1 MSKQHEALNLL
12 YPGLFDIEHLDLMLF
27 LNLPLEVKKSLLS
40 INWLYQRFK
49 LAYEAFGQL
58 ELHDIEDLPLWDDK
72 EFVCHYLDS
81 GVSSWT
87 FEFEKVYK
95 LLSNELIID
104 RDINLLL
111 ARSPTMFNCIHAPF
125 KQDREFIKS
134 MLQSNG
140 ENLLNLDADLQ
151 ADRELVLIALNE
163 SGYIIDNLNYDFQ
176 KDRELVLIAVK
187 SSGYVLRDVLEKF
200 KKDKEIVLAA
210 VQNNGNALEYACI
223 QMQNDKEVVLAAIQ
237 NRSIAF
243 IHASFMLRAD
253 KKIVLELLKGEFPF
267 EDLNEK
273 IYDHI
278 PEFLRKDPEVV
289 EAWKSKNP
297 TPWPNRKL

>member
-1 MSKQHEALNLL
+1 MSKHHEALNLF

-27 LNLPLEVKKSLLS
+27 LKLPLKVKKSLLS
-40 INWLYQRFK
+40 IDWLYETFK
-49 LAYEAFGQL
+49 QAYEAFGQL
-58 ELHDIEDLPLWDDK
+58 ELNDIEDLPLWDDK

-81 GVSSWT
+81 RLSSWT
-87 FEFEKVYK
+87 FEKVYT

-111 ARSPTMFNCIHAPF
+111 THSPTMFNCIHNPF

-134 MLQSNG
+134 MLQTNG
-140 ENLLNLDADLQ
+140 ENLLNLEADLQ
-151 ADRELVLIALNE
+151 ADRELVSIALN
-163 SGYIIDNLNYDFQ
+163 SRPFIIKDLNYDFQ

-187 SSGYVLRDVLEKF
+187 SGGYVLQDVLEKF
-200 KKDKEIVLAA
+200 SKDKGVVLAA
-210 VQNNGNALEYACI
+210 VQNQGNALKYACI
-223 QMQNDKEVVLAAIQ
+223 QLQNDREVVLAAIQ
-237 NRSIAF
+237 DKSIAF
-243 IHASFMLRAD
+243 IHASPILRAD

-278 PEFLRKDPEVV
+278 PEFLRKDSEVA
-289 EAWKSKNP
+289 EAWESKNP
-297 TPWPNRKL
+297 TPWPNRTL

>member
-27 LNLPLEVKKSLLS
+27 LNLPLDVKKSLLS
-40 INWLYQRFK
+40 IDWLYQRFK

-72 EFVCHYLDS
+72 EFVCHYLEYEF
-81 GVSSWT
+81 SSWT
-87 FEFEKVYK
+87 LEKVYK

-111 ARSPTMFNCIHAPF
+111 AHSPTMFNCIYNPF

-134 MLQSNG
+134 MLQNNG
-140 ENLLNLDADLQ
+140 ENLLNLEADLQ
-151 ADRELVLIALNE
+151 ADRELVSIALNA
-163 SGYIIDNLNYDFQ
+163 SAFILDDLNYDFQ
-176 KDRELVLIAVK
+176 KDREMVLIAVR
-187 SSGYVLRDVLEKF
+187 SNGYVLEWVLEKF
-200 KKDKEIVLAA
+200 KKDKGVVLAA
-210 VQNNGNALEYACI
+210 VQNNGNALEYASI
-223 QMQNDKEVVLAAIQ
+223 QLQNDREVVLAAIQ
-237 NRSIAF
+237 DSSMAF
-243 IHASFMLRAD
+243 IYASFMLRAD

-267 EDLNEK
+267 GDLNER

-278 PEFLRKDPEVV
+278 PELLRKDSEVG

-297 TPWPNRKL
+297 TPWPNRTL

>member
-40 INWLYQRFK
+40 IDWLYQRFK

-58 ELHDIEDLPLWDDK
+58 ELHDIEDLPVWDDK
-72 EFVCHYLDS
+72 EFVCHYLENEF
-81 GVSSWT
+81 SSWT
-87 FEFEKVYK
+87 LEKVYK

-111 ARSPTMFNCIHAPF
+111 AHSPTMFNCIHNPF

-134 MLQSNG
+134 MLQASG
-140 ENLLNLDADLQ
+140 ENLLNLEADLQ
-151 ADRELVLIALNE
+151 ADRELVSIALNA
-163 SGYIIDNLNYDFQ
+163 SAFILDDLNYDFQ
-176 KDRELVLIAVK
+176 KDRELVLIAVR
-187 SSGYVLRDVLEKF
+187 SNGWVIQTVLEKF
-200 KKDKEIVLAA
+200 KKDKGVVLAA
-210 VQNNGNALEYACI
+210 VQNNGWALQYASI
-223 QMQNDKEVVLAAIQ
+223 QMQNDREVVLAAI
-237 NRSIAF
+237 RDKSIAF
-243 IHASFMLRAD
+243 IHASSTLRAD

-267 EDLNEK
+267 EDLNEQ

-297 TPWPNRKL
+297 TPWPNRTL

>member
-27 LNLPLEVKKSLLS
+27 LNLPLDVKKSLLS
-40 INWLYQRFK
+40 IDWLYQRFK

-72 EFVCHYLDS
+72 EFVCHYLENEF
-81 GVSSWT
+81 SSWT
-87 FEFEKVYK
+87 LEKVYK

-111 ARSPTMFNCIHAPF
+111 AHSPTMFNCIYNPF

-134 MLQSNG
+134 MLQNNG
-140 ENLLNLDADLQ
+140 ENLLNLEADLQ
-151 ADRELVLIALNE
+151 ADRELVSIALNA
-163 SGYIIDNLNYDFQ
+163 SAFILGDLNYDFQ
-176 KDRELVLIAVK
+176 KDREMVLIAVR
-187 SSGYVLRDVLEKF
+187 SNGWVLETVLEKF
-200 KKDKEIVLAA
+200 KKDKGVVLAA
-210 VQNNGNALEYACI
+210 VQSNGSALEYASI
-223 QMQNDKEVVLAAIQ
+223 QLQNDRDVVLAAI
-237 NRSIAF
+237 RDKSIAF
-243 IHASFMLRAD
+243 IYASSMLRAD

-267 EDLNEK
+267 EDLNEQ

-278 PEFLRKDPEVV
+278 PEFLRKDSEVD
-289 EAWKSKNP
+289 EAWKLKNP
-297 TPWPNRKL
+297 TPWPNRTL